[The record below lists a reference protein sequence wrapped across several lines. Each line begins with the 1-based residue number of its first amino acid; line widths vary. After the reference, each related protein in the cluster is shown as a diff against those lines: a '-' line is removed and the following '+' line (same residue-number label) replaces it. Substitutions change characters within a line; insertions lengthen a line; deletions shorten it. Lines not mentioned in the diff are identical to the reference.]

1 MSNESYLFISGTEKK
16 GSNRNC
22 NLDCQDH
29 EQRQKKKKRAGS
41 LDCVLYPI
49 LEKFVWSLKSKLRHN
64 NNDCMRIGQKNV
76 QFYCLINK

>member
-1 MSNESYLFISGTEKK
+1 MKVISLFQVQKRKVQTETAILIARIMSNDK
-16 GSNRNC
+16 
-22 NLDCQDH
+22 
-29 EQRQKKKKRAGS
+29 KKKKRAGS